1 MPENQNNS
9 VDTELAIEKLS
20 RQVGT
25 SVAVLR
31 ETYVH
36 IEISEADWEE
46 LNDFGASGA

>member
-1 MPENQNNS
+1 M
-9 VDTELAIEKLS
+9 LS

-36 IEISEADWEE
+36 IDISDADWAH
-46 LNDFGASGA
+46 LNDFGAARP